1 MFSCASWVKSDPKSY
16 LKTANPLLPLLFLFS
31 LQDQNSFLTCVKLQ
45 NWEFFLSHLSHL
57 FSLYSVRLLLGCI
70 FPSTKFWVDCLFLFM
85 EGWTALPPIR
95 AESLLMA
102 LTKGWPGSAELGWSV
117 EKNTEEKK
125 KIRNGVQNSKGK
137 RSTVKDTE
145 KKDCWTKL
153 GGGEHI
159 TISWDPE
166 SKLRTLCVSCVKVIL
181 SPCTNLL

>member
-31 LQDQNSFLTCVKLQ
+31 LQDQNSFLTWVKLQ

-70 FPSTKFWVDCLFLFM
+70 FPSTKFWVDCLFLFT

-125 KIRNGVQNSKGK
+125 KNQKRCPEFKGEKVNSQRYREERLLDKARWRG
-137 RSTVKDTE
+137 TYNN
-145 KKDCWTKL
+145 KL
-153 GGGEHI
+153 GPWVQ
-159 TISWDPE
+159 T
-166 SKLRTLCVSCVKVIL
+166 
-181 SPCTNLL
+181 